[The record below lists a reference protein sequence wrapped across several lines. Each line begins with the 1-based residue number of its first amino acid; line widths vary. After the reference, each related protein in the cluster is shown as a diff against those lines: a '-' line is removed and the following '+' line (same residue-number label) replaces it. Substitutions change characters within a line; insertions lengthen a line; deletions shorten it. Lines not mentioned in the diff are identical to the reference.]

1 MQELYRS
8 IISGE
13 QVGATAAI
21 LRACFDVAAT
31 GYSAAVQLRND
42 LFDRGVRKI
51 HRLPVPVISVGNIT
65 TGGTGKTPTVIML
78 VQLLQSMGHRPAVLT
93 RGYAAKNGAKADE
106 VMVIEHECPNVP
118 VVVNPDR
125 VAGGQTAIRDH
136 NADVLVMD
144 DGFQHR
150 RLHRDLNIVLADATE
165 PLGIPG
171 VVPRGTWRE
180 PPQNLVRAD
189 VIMLTRCEQV
199 TQELADLAAGLFTQ
213 WVSPHDIFMQH
224 TQVLGVYDAAGN
236 RVNLTDKRVMLF
248 AGIGNP
254 QGFAHTVSTLG
265 AAVSGA
271 CWFDDHHNYDVAKD
285 FRKLA
290 QVSQHRQIDG
300 WVTTLKDWVK
310 LREKPLPFP
319 VYHVRIES
327 RLQDRHQEMFRER
340 LAEVISR
347 RGVQ

>member
-21 LRACFDVAAT
+21 LRALFGVAAT
-31 GYSAAVQLRND
+31 GYSTIVQLRNE

-78 VQLLQSMGHRPAVLT
+78 VQELQALGHRPAVLT
-93 RGYAAKNGAKADE
+93 RGYAAKKDEKADE
-106 VMVIEHECPNVP
+106 VMVIEHECPGVP
-118 VVVNPDR
+118 IVVNPDR
-125 VAGGQTAIRDH
+125 VAGGQQAISQY

-150 RLHRDLNIVLADATE
+150 RLHRDLNIVLSDATE

-180 PPQNLVRAD
+180 PPQNLTRAD
-189 VIMLTRCEQV
+189 IIMLTRCEQV
-199 TQELADLAAGLFTQ
+199 TRELADLAAGLFTQ
-213 WVSPHDIFMQH
+213 WVSAHDIYMQR
-224 TQVLGVYDAAGN
+224 TCVLGVYDSSGN
-236 RVNLTDKRVMLF
+236 RVNIADKHVMLF

-254 QGFAHTVSTLG
+254 AGFVHTVSSLG
-265 AAVSGA
+265 AHISGA
-271 CWFDDHHNYDVAKD
+271 YWFNDHHHYDSVAD
-285 FRKLA
+285 FHKLT
-290 QVSQHRQIDG
+290 QISQHRHIDA

-310 LREKPLPFP
+310 LREKTLPFP

-327 RLQDRHQEMFRER
+327 RLDDRHREMLRER
-340 LAEVISR
+340 LTETIKR
-347 RGVQ
+347 REQN